1 MVIAHIFTSEKMNR
15 RKTLAFF
22 IGLAA
27 MILMIRPWDIQD
39 GNTIK
44 GIVSMIVAAI
54 TFAAYTVMGRQSIER
69 VGTFCQTCLGF
80 FMGCAVLLVEI
91 LVMRR
96 PLLDGV
102 SENIL
107 VVLYVGIFVTGLGYA
122 FYFLAIRYS
131 DASTGSIAF
140 FIKPAIAPVLAV
152 LILGE
157 SVYWNTIIGIAMLIT
172 ASFITLGK
180 KEKEVVPLQAKVVA
194 QSGNTVKLRQKPSTS
209 CNMYW
214 DIPVGT
220 EVMVTDYGPEWPKV
234 VAGGL
239 TGYMMTEFL
248 EIECEVVPG
257 EEPVEPDPIDG
268 DPDTEPDD
276 PDQMVTLK
284 VSVEAAAAAYQFLK
298 QITEQIEKQVGRG

>member
-1 MVIAHIFTSEKMNR
+1 MKKVVLFVCLTAFLFGTMEVALKIGGAELDSLQLTFLRFLIGAIMLLPFAIHERRGRGLPSAKDMAWIFLTGTMGLPVSMVCFQIGVENCNAATAASLICMNPLFTMVIAHIFTSEKMNR

-157 SVYWNTIIGIAMLIT
+157 SVYWNTIVGIAMLIT

-180 KEKEVVPLQAKVVA
+180 KEKEV
-194 QSGNTVKLRQKPSTS
+194 
-209 CNMYW
+209 
-214 DIPVGT
+214 
-220 EVMVTDYGPEWPKV
+220 
-234 VAGGL
+234 
-239 TGYMMTEFL
+239 TG
-248 EIECEVVPG
+248 IE
-257 EEPVEPDPIDG
+257 
-268 DPDTEPDD
+268 
-276 PDQMVTLK
+276 
-284 VSVEAAAAAYQFLK
+284 
-298 QITEQIEKQVGRG
+298 